1 MKTTT
6 LCAGSLIHSSRTMGP
21 AAVGADLRTH
31 VVARR
36 RALLVGREHY
46 SYDRSDRYH
55 GVCQIAAPDRPVTV
69 SGGGRRGRGLR
80 SSWPVRILMPRSA
93 SAAIT
98 SRRCAGAAIATGLI
112 VALGGCVSYPP
123 GRDFPK
129 SQSEAVRL
137 GPDSFLVSRFA
148 DALRTPSSAYG
159 FRILFGGVDGL
170 LLRLELI
177 ERARQSLGPPYYI
190 FRYDA
195 SGGVSDNALVR

>member
-6 LCAGSLIHSSRTMGP
+6 LCAASLIHSSRTMGR

-36 RALLVGREHY
+36 HGSPCGREHY
-46 SYDRSDRYH
+46 SYDRSYRYH

-98 SRRCAGAAIATGLI
+98 SRRCAAAAIATGLI

-123 GRDFPK
+123 GRGFSE
-129 SQSEAVRL
+129 SQSE
-137 GPDSFLVSRFA
+137 G
-148 DALRTPSSAYG
+148 
-159 FRILFGGVDGL
+159 GGVRPG
-170 LLRLELI
+170 R
-177 ERARQSLGPPYYI
+177 
-190 FRYDA
+190 F
-195 SGGVSDNALVR
+195 